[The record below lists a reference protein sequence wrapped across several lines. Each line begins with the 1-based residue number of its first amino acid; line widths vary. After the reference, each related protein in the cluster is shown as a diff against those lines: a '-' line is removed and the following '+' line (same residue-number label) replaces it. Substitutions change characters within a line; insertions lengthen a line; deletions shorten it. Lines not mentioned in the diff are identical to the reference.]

1 MIVSIR
7 RERDGG
13 HLAVVG
19 RPTAH
24 QTVSL
29 LVGEIRF
36 HWRPAGLPQ
45 FDVEFDSAILID
57 SGRPMNQSH
66 HFVPDWEIFEPD
78 WNADDVV
85 EEARTRDK
93 EYRYRTLVGD
103 LEDLD

>member
-19 RPTAH
+19 RPTANEI
-24 QTVSL
+24 VSL

-36 HWRPAGLPQ
+36 DWRPAGLPQ
-45 FDVEFDSAILID
+45 FDVEFDSAILMN

-66 HFVPDWEIFEPD
+66 HFVPDWELFEPD
-78 WNADDVV
+78 WNADDIV
-85 EEARTRDK
+85 EDVSTRDE
-93 EYRYRTLVGD
+93 EYRSRTLVRD